1 MTDENYKI
9 LSLLRVVNTDEV
21 KMVVG
26 ETYQISKALQDFQ
39 QVDVDNLR
47 QVLRNAGPKDNLKKV
62 LNVAYGKNTL
72 LAYGFIYWHAL
83 YRIWPGYDRAY
94 YSISES

>member
-39 QVDVDNLR
+39 QVGVDNLR
-47 QVLRNAGPKDNLKKV
+47 QVLRNAGPKDNLKKL

-72 LAYGFIYWHAL
+72 LAYGFIY
-83 YRIWPGYDRAY
+83 
-94 YSISES
+94 

>member
-1 MTDENYKI
+1 
-9 LSLLRVVNTDEV
+9 
-21 KMVVG
+21 MVVG

-72 LAYGFIYWHAL
+72 LAYGFIY
-83 YRIWPGYDRAY
+83 
-94 YSISES
+94 